1 MFLTTATPIQVNST
15 LIANVVYDMAGSL
28 LEVEFRDG
36 AIYQYSAVPEAVY
49 QVLIAAD
56 SKGAYFN
63 RQIRNHFRYRRV
75 RPPK

>member
-1 MFLTTATPIQVNST
+1 MPLTPVAATPVNST
-15 LIANVVYDMAGSL
+15 MLANVAYDMAGSL

-36 AIYQYSAVPEAVY
+36 AIYQYSAVPEAIY
-49 QVLIAAD
+49 QALIAAD

-63 RQIRNHFRYRRV
+63 RQIRDHFSYGRV